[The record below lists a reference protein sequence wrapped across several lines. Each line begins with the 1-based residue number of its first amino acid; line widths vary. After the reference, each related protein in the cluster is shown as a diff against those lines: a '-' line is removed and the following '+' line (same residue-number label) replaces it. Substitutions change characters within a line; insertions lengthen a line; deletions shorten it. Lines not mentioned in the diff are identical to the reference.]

1 MPSGRA
7 CASIPRQTY
16 LLPSA
21 ICTMNAT
28 SRVWWDA
35 PAASSPRP
43 GSAVW
48 SWGEIPELHLF
59 FFFFL
64 FSYPHPS
71 YFRDDASRIARFLFP
86 SAALARRGASEQA
99 RRFGAA
105 GWLSQAVQTCVRVV
119 ECEIAPCHAKVPA
132 MPHPAVLSRLS
143 RRPQR
148 ILVDDGEE
156 KATAD
161 LLAALTEIPEED
173 RPSPAVGTNVCLES
187 AFSM

>member
-48 SWGEIPELHLF
+48 SWGKIPKIHLF
-59 FFFFL
+59 FFFFFTTHIPL
-64 FSYPHPS
+64 ISETTPHALLASFLLVPRLPDEEPQS
-71 YFRDDASRIARFLFP
+71 KRDLLAPLAGFLKQYRP
-86 SAALARRGASEQA
+86 ACVWSTLAK
-99 RRFGAA
+99 
-105 GWLSQAVQTCVRVV
+105 L
-119 ECEIAPCHAKVPA
+119 APCHAKGTCIPA
-132 MPHPAVLSRLS
+132 MPHPGHTIA
-143 RRPQR
+143 
-148 ILVDDGEE
+148 
-156 KATAD
+156 
-161 LLAALTEIPEED
+161 LLQQAAENTC
-173 RPSPAVGTNVCLES
+173 G
-187 AFSM
+187 